1 MRRGLTLVPE
11 GRRVFGQLTVLENLR
26 LGGGANA
33 DACGGRTTENCERM
47 YALFPKLAERRAQLA
62 GSLSGGEQQ
71 MLAIARALMSEPRM
85 LLLDE
90 PSLGL
95 APNIVDQ
102 IFDFLKG
109 LQKEGITLLIV
120 EQNAEIALEIAG
132 RGLGDG
138 ARKDPQG
145 RRFRG
150 ARAPTAISNASIWE
164 PREAMETVLQQLV
177 NAVALGGTYSLLALG
192 LAIVF
197 SVMGL
202 INFAHGEL
210 MTATGYGI
218 FFALAA
224 GFPFAMALAAG
235 LGLAVVL
242 AVSMERVAFRP
253 VRRASPTIM
262 LLTSFAVSTILHILA
277 QNLISAR
284 PKAIP
289 IPDAL
294 AGAVSIGS
302 LQIGAIQLLSIA
314 ISAVSLA
321 GLMAFFRGSLLG
333 IGMRAAAE
341 DFDVARLMGINANRV
356 IAVAFAVS
364 GLLAGIAGILW
375 LFQRG
380 SVDPLMGFVP
390 VLKAFIAVVLGGMGS
405 LAGAVAGGFILGV
418 IEVLLRAFLP
428 DELLSYRDAIS
439 LSIVIAILYAYPDG
453 LFPRRENVQMSW
465 RGPFEL
471 VNPRM
476 APGRSP
482 SSATMRATRCQKRSV
497 ILA

>member
-1 MRRGLTLVPE
+1 M
-11 GRRVFGQLTVLENLR
+11 
-26 LGGGANA
+26 
-33 DACGGRTTENCERM
+33 D
-47 YALFPKLAERRAQLA
+47 
-62 GSLSGGEQQ
+62 
-71 MLAIARALMSEPRM
+71 I
-85 LLLDE
+85 
-90 PSLGL
+90 
-95 APNIVDQ
+95 
-102 IFDFLKG
+102 
-109 LQKEGITLLIV
+109 
-120 EQNAEIALEIAG
+120 
-132 RGLGDG
+132 
-138 ARKDPQG
+138 
-145 RRFRG
+145 
-150 ARAPTAISNASIWE
+150 
-164 PREAMETVLQQLV
+164 VLQQLV

-224 GFPFAMALAAG
+224 SLPFTAALCAG

-262 LLTSFAVSTILHILA
+262 LLTSFAVSTILHILM

-294 AGAVSIGS
+294 AGAVAIGS

-314 ISAVSLA
+314 VTAVSLV
-321 GLMAFFRGSLLG
+321 GLLVFFRTSLLG

-341 DFDVARLMGINANRV
+341 DFDVARLMGIRANRV

-418 IEVLLRAFLP
+418 VEVLLRAFLP
-428 DELLSYRDAIS
+428 DALLSYRDAIS
-439 LSIVIAILYAYPDG
+439 LSIVIAILYFYPDG
-453 LFPRRENVQMSW
+453 LFPRRESI
-465 RGPFEL
+465 R
-471 VNPRM
+471 
-476 APGRSP
+476 
-482 SSATMRATRCQKRSV
+482 
-497 ILA
+497 